1 MCALSCGLNVA
12 ILARFFRYLDG
23 SIFVVW
29 MDGVSISVSFH
40 FLAAYAFVFNGIPFY
55 IARHLAAKFGTC
67 LWLSLCMFLCY
78 VYMIHNL
85 N

>member
-29 MDGVSISVSFH
+29 MDGVSMSVSFH
-40 FLAAYAFVFNGIPFY
+40 FLAAM
-55 IARHLAAKFGTC
+55 L
-67 LWLSLCMFLCY
+67 LFLTGY
-78 VYMIHNL
+78 LFIL
-85 N
+85 RAI